1 MTVDRIES
9 VLQLHGRSDIDI
21 LLARYLSP
29 SEAGGDGGPTA
40 GSVNIKRLYG
50 RPADFRV
57 VVRAMAGT
65 VPSATGAIG
74 SADVDSM
81 PLATAVAW
89 TLGLPA
95 VYVRD
100 EPRQHLVELRGFGG
114 ARRGIADRRTA
125 RARDRGARRR
135 RQGHDAG
142 KRQSGLL
149 RSIGAPGLI
158 VDEMSVVLGGAPEE
172 QLVQLAASLSLTIL
186 HVLVRR

>member
-21 LLARYLSP
+21 LLARYLTAG
-29 SEAGGDGGPTA
+29 EAGGDAGPTA
-40 GSVNIKRLYG
+40 GSVNIRRLYG
-50 RPADFRV
+50 HPADFRV

-100 EPRQHLVELRGFGG
+100 EPREHQVSYGDVAASDGESLIGERLEPETVVHVLD
-114 ARRGIADRRTA
+114 DRVTTGETA
-125 RARDRGARRR
+125 ERAVALYRGA
-135 RQGHDAG
+135 
-142 KRQSGLL
+142 GLV
-149 RSIGAPGLI
+149 